1 MSNDIVAVVCIPSF
15 RRPEGLRRTLQSLD
29 AQKTDFPFAIA
40 VIDND
45 AGGQQAL
52 AEAEA
57 FFARTGRAGV
67 AAVEAQQ
74 GNVHAINAVFALAR
88 TKFPQAKYLLMID
101 DDEAASPTWLA
112 AMAETAE
119 RYTADIVGGPVAREF
134 DSTVSAAIRAHPL
147 FGSID
152 ARTGPI
158 DIIHGTGNC
167 LIRRDVFE
175 RLDQPLFDVQFNFLG
190 GGDMDFF
197 SRARRA
203 GLRFA
208 WCEEAV
214 ITEFVSG
221 ERLSPRWLMAR
232 SIRTGTINY
241 TMDRLRVSGWGQ
253 HALLVAKNAISLGLS
268 IPRMALVLLRTGR
281 FLSATHPPLMSL
293 GRILGSLGIVP
304 TPYRGKPSGSEG
316 RGAPSGPVADVRR

>member
-1 MSNDIVAVVCIPSF
+1 
-15 RRPEGLRRTLQSLD
+15 
-29 AQKTDFPFAIA
+29 
-40 VIDND
+40 
-45 AGGQQAL
+45 
-52 AEAEA
+52 
-57 FFARTGRAGV
+57 
-67 AAVEAQQ
+67 
-74 GNVHAINAVFALAR
+74 
-88 TKFPQAKYLLMID
+88 
-101 DDEAASPTWLA
+101 
-112 AMAETAE
+112 
-119 RYTADIVGGPVAREF
+119 
-134 DSTVSAAIRAHPL
+134 
-147 FGSID
+147 
-152 ARTGPI
+152 
-158 DIIHGTGNC
+158 C

-253 HALLVAKNAISLGLS
+253 HALLAAKNAISLGLS
-268 IPRMALVLLRTGR
+268 IPR
-281 FLSATHPPLMSL
+281 
-293 GRILGSLGIVP
+293 
-304 TPYRGKPSGSEG
+304 
-316 RGAPSGPVADVRR
+316 